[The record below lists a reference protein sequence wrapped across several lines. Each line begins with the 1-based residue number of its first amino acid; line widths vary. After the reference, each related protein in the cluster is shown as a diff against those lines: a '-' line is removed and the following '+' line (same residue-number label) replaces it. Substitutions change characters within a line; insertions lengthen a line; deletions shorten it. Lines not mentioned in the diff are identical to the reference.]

1 MASSVAHEDHGGPDN
16 ERVRLIIAV
25 GVARAGPRYDELVT
39 PSTHNSPAQAMLEQQ
54 QQQQAGGVATSAARE
69 AREPSAG
76 LQTRPQ
82 SQSHLPTGP
91 PQQAAATPT
100 KLDSQQ
106 QEEQTRHASTP
117 QQQAQA
123 PQGPPPSQGSSVPAS
138 SSCRRP

>member
-1 MASSVAHEDHGGPDN
+1 
-16 ERVRLIIAV
+16 
-25 GVARAGPRYDELVT
+25 
-39 PSTHNSPAQAMLEQQ
+39 MLEQQ

-123 PQGPPPSQGSSVPAS
+123 PQGPPPSQGSSVPSPATPGAS
-138 SSCRRP
+138 WAAAGMAMRRSMASPLATQVGHTLSRNVSVVASLPPLPPPPHAPFNP